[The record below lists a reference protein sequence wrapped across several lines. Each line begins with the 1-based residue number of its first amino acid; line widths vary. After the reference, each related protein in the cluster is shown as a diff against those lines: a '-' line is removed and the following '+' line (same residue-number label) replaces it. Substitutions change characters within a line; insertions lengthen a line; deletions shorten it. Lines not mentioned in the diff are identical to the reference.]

1 MHDNVSA
8 LEDTSSVFHR
18 GRAEISAKAD
28 SLRMSDVEPQG
39 DWRERL
45 RQTIKAQNTSMRKVS
60 LDAGLGPGAVH
71 SWLSAPFKDPS
82 VTHLMDV
89 CKVLKV
95 SVIWIT
101 KGYDL
106 TPEAEEILSLLENDP
121 AGTDSVL
128 TLLRGRSGG

>member
-1 MHDNVSA
+1 MPDNVSA

-18 GRAEISAKAD
+18 GRAEISANAD
-28 SLRMSDVEPQG
+28 SLRMSDVAPQG

-45 RQTIKAQNTSMRKVS
+45 RQTIKAKGTSMRKVS

-71 SWLSAPFKDPS
+71 SWLSGPLKDPS

-89 CKVLKV
+89 CRVLGV
-95 SVIWIT
+95 SLIWIT
-101 KGYDL
+101 RGYDL
-106 TPEAEEILSLLENDP
+106 TPEAEEILSRLENDP
-121 AGTDSVL
+121 AATDSVL